1 MRTLIRLST
10 LFGIGGVLY
19 LVTEIAWRGH
29 THWTM
34 FIAGGLCFVL
44 VGAINELFTWELPFI
59 KQCLIGAAVI
69 TLVEFVAGLIVN
81 VWLGWGVWD
90 YSGAPFNVLGQ
101 ICLPYSVLW
110 CLVAAIAIVLDD
122 YIRYWFF
129 NEEKPRY
136 KL

>member
-10 LFGIGGVLY
+10 LFCTGGALY
-19 LVTEIAWRGH
+19 LTTEIAWRGH

-44 VGAINELFTWELPFI
+44 VGAINELFTWELSFI
-59 KQCLIGAAVI
+59 KQCVIGAAVI

-81 VWLGWGVWD
+81 VWLGWDVWD
-90 YSGAPFNVLGQ
+90 YSGAPFNIMGQ
-101 ICLPYSVLW
+101 ICLPYSALW

-129 NEEKPRY
+129 SEEKPRY

>member
-10 LFGIGGVLY
+10 LFCIGGVLY
-19 LVTEIAWRGH
+19 LATEIAWRGH

-44 VGAINELFTWELPFI
+44 VGAINELFTWELPFVM
-59 KQCLIGAAVI
+59 QCVIGAAVI

-81 VWLGWGVWD
+81 VWLGWNVWD
-90 YSGAPFNVLGQ
+90 YSGTPFNIMGQ

-129 NEEKPRY
+129 GEEKPRY